1 METVNELLA
10 TVADMPAWLAVI
22 VIVLATF
29 VSEDLTCIGAGLV
42 AARGDISPLFAIL
55 ASGLGIFL
63 GDLLLWAAGR
73 YLGQAALHRRP
84 LRWMLR
90 DEDVERSEQWFAHRG
105 PIVIL
110 LGRFVPGSRL
120 PSYFAAGLL
129 NVGFWRF
136 SLFALLAVLIWAPL
150 LVGLAMLL
158 GRGVLEYYDL
168 FADYALLVFF
178 SLLFALW
185 LVVHWLVP
193 ACSWRGRRLLVGRLR
208 RWRRWEFWPP
218 WLFYAPVL
226 VYVLWLA
233 LRHRSLSLLTVV
245 NPGIPAGGFVGE
257 SKQEILAHLTSSSD
271 SGGGAVSG
279 IDPEVARVAASECLP
294 VGLEA
299 EEGLRR
305 VRGFLDRHELEYPV
319 VLKPDAGQRGSGVV
333 VARGDET
340 VREYFA
346 ETRVATLV
354 QEFLTGEEFG
364 LFYVRFPSQPRG
376 RVISITEK
384 HFPVVVGDGISTLEQ
399 LILRDPR
406 AVCLAPMYANA
417 NADRLYDVVPAGE
430 DVQLVEIGNHCRGA
444 IFLDGARHLTPELEE
459 TLDRVSKTFPGFY
472 FGRYDV
478 RVTSARDLAAGRG
491 LRILELNG
499 GTSEAT
505 HVYDP
510 SFRLSD
516 AYRVLFEQWRLLF
529 AIAAENRD
537 RGECPVPWTH
547 LLGLLETY
555 RSQARSHPT

>member
-1 METVNELLA
+1 MESVNELLA
-10 TVADMPAWLAVI
+10 SVVGMPAWMALV

-42 AARGDISPLFAIL
+42 AARGDIGPGFAIA

-73 YLGQAALHRRP
+73 YLGQPALRHRP
-84 LRWMLR
+84 LKWIL
-90 DEDVERSEQWFAHRG
+90 DEQGVERSEQWFARRG

-136 SLFALLAVLIWAPL
+136 SLFALLAVAIWSPL
-150 LVGLAMLL
+150 LVGAAVLL
-158 GRGVLEYYDL
+158 GRGVLRYYEA
-168 FADYALLVFF
+168 FSDYALLVFF
-178 SLLFALW
+178 AALFGLYV
-185 LVVHWLVP
+185 VVHWVVP

-226 VYVLWLA
+226 LYVLGLA
-233 LRHRSLSLLTVV
+233 LRYRSLSLLTAV

-257 SKQEILAHLTSSSD
+257 SKQEILDHLAD
-271 SGGGAVSG
+271 ARGADG
-279 IDPEVARVAASECLP
+279 ERLVAACERLP
-294 VGLEA
+294 A
-299 EEGLRR
+299 ELDPDEGLRR
-305 VRGFLDRHELEYPV
+305 VRAFLDEHGLAYPV
-319 VLKPDAGQRGSGVV
+319 VLKPDAGQRGSGVAI
-333 VARGDET
+333 ARGDDA

-346 ETRVATLV
+346 GNRVPTQV
-354 QEFLTGEEFG
+354 QEHLSGDEFG

-376 RVISITEK
+376 RIFSITEK
-384 HFPVVVGDGISTLEQ
+384 RFPVVVGDGESTLEQ

-406 AVCLAPMYANA
+406 AVCLAELYANA
-417 NADRLYDVVPAGE
+417 NAGRLYDVVPQGE
-430 DVQLVEIGNHCRGA
+430 PVQLVEIGNHCRGT
-444 IFLDGARHLTPELEE
+444 IFLDGIRHRTEALEE
-459 TLDRVSKTFPGFY
+459 ALDRVSQTFPGFY

-478 RVTSARDLAAGRG
+478 RVSSAADLEAGRG
-491 LRILELNG
+491 FRILELNG

-510 SFRLSD
+510 AFRLVD
-516 AYRVLFEQWRLLF
+516 AYRVLFEQWRLVF
-529 AIAAENRD
+529 AIAAENRA
-537 RGECPVPWTH
+537 RGVRPVPWTR
-547 LLGLLETY
+547 LLGRLEAY
-555 RSQARSHPT
+555 RGQARSHPT